1 MWNNSEVYLPRNPDK
16 LSKAIKSFIIGNILN
31 VLIKLWEMTLSD
43 QYKSLISSKIS
54 CRRNAF
60 YFLVSIISASD

>member
-1 MWNNSEVYLPRNPDK
+1 MLKKWDNSEVYLPRNPDK
-16 LSKAIKSFIIGNILN
+16 LSKAIITGNILN

-43 QYKSLISSKIS
+43 QYKSLISSKIF